1 MSNRGPRLEAHA
13 ESAYSPIQKCVWR
26 KTISIKPYRQVR
38 SRLSTF
44 INAFL
49 SFKPNLV
56 PSGKILPPERS
67 QTRRRYSYTAAGSA
81 EPRLHSHLPAQAST
95 FHY

>member
-1 MSNRGPRLEAHA
+1 MSNRGPRHEANA
-13 ESAYSPIQKCVWR
+13 ETAYSPIQKCVWR
-26 KTISIKPYRQVR
+26 KTKLINPYAQVR

-44 INAFL
+44 TNDFL
-49 SFKPNLV
+49 LFKPNLV

-81 EPRLHSHLPAQAST
+81 EPRLHSHLPGQAST
-95 FHY
+95 FHH